1 MHARRTSPRLRRLV
15 ALSLL
20 GVALVFSGC
29 VYLRLLE
36 LKKQFARFETF
47 FKTDTSDGVRIEC
60 LKPLLLASDVR
71 WLGVFPE
78 TITPGPGKTENWKV
92 RWVKEA
98 PPGPPEATVHDV
110 ELHARFTGERLSHV
124 SIPERYFEFFPKEL
138 FVNLLRSTGGARIDR
153 SSRSAEV
160 ENAPVPDAPA
170 FAYPTRESLAGMPGR
185 PTEQSSADGLDVFRY
200 RYHTVTTE
208 KEAEPIE
215 VTFSFDA
222 ANGRLRT
229 LRARLPTGTI
239 NYRVAPAAKS

>member
-1 MHARRTSPRLRRLV
+1 MPSRRNFPHLRRV
-15 ALSLL
+15 IAGSLL
-20 GVALVFSGC
+20 GLALVFSGC

-47 FKTDTSDGVRIEC
+47 FKTDTTDGVRIEC

-71 WLGVFPE
+71 WLGIFPE
-78 TITPGPGKTENWKV
+78 SITAGPEETENWKV

-110 ELHARFTGERLSHV
+110 ELHARFTGGRLSHV

-153 SSRSAEV
+153 SARSAEV
-160 ENAPVPDAPA
+160 ENTAPPDAPEIP
-170 FAYPTRESLAGMPGR
+170 YPTRESIDGMLGR
-185 PTEQSSADGLDVFRY
+185 PTEQSSAEGLDVFRY

-208 KEAEPIE
+208 KDAEPIE
-215 VTFSFDA
+215 VTFSFGSTD
-222 ANGRLRT
+222 GRLRT
-229 LRARLPTGTI
+229 LRAKLPTGTI
-239 NYRVAPAAKS
+239 NYRVTK